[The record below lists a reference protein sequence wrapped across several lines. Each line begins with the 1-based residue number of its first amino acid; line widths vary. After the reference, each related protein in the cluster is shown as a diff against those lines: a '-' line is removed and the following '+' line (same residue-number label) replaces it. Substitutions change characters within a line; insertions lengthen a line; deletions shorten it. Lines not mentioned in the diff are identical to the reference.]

1 MGLNYISLLSSFLNV
16 IYISLF
22 ISLFAIIFALVKF
35 YFISGKSSGSKEM
48 RHISDLIHNGAMA
61 FLNKEYSILIMI
73 LVIVALILLPFDYR
87 MSIAFV
93 LGSLLSLIAGNI
105 SMRAATKA
113 NAKTAEAARKDIQEA
128 FHLAFSTG
136 VAGSI
141 LAFSLGLVGIIIIY
155 LLYHDTQ
162 ILFSLGLGASFVAL
176 FMRVGGGI
184 YTKSADVAADLTGK
198 IELEIPED
206 DPRNPAVVA
215 DLVGDNV
222 GDIAGMGSDLFES
235 FVGGIISV
243 MALAGAVTSSLELPI
258 IISAIGIFATLIA
271 ALFIRGKNLHV
282 ALFKGFIVASLIVII
297 SAFFISPRNI
307 FYTIL
312 IGLIAGITMGVTTN
326 YYTAMN
332 QRPVRKIA
340 EAAQKGAAL
349 DVIQGLSNGMISAVI
364 PVVIIS
370 LVIIFSFKLAGMYG
384 IAIAAVGML
393 SVVGISLASDIYGSV
408 SDNAAGIAEL
418 CNLKVARERA
428 EKLDELGNST
438 AAIGKGF
445 AVCSA
450 ALTALALLASY
461 ILIAGLRAID
471 VMKADS
477 ISALFI
483 GAVIP
488 FIFCSYMMSSV
499 SITAQDLVEEV
510 RKQFK
515 NKDVLKGKK
524 EPDYKKCIEITTKS
538 SLKRMAIP
546 SLAAVAVPIIV
557 GLLLGKEALGSLLIG
572 SIAVSF
578 LLGIFMAN
586 SGASMDNAKK
596 YIEMGNLGGKKS
608 ESHKSAVVGDT
619 VGDPLKDTAGPSL
632 NILIKLM
639 AITAL
644 VFVILMQSLK

>member
-1 MGLNYISLLSSFLNV
+1 MNILYLILLASVLAVIFSL
-16 IYISLF
+16 
-22 ISLFAIIFALVKF
+22 AKF
-35 YFISGKSSGSKEM
+35 YIIAKKSSGSKEM
-48 RHISDLIHNGAMA
+48 CHISDLIHNGSMS
-61 FLNKEYSILIMI
+61 FLNKEYSILFVI
-73 LVIVALILLPFDYR
+73 LLIVAVIL
-87 MSIAFV
+87 SIFNYKMAVAFV

-105 SMRAATKA
+105 SMRVATKA
-113 NAKTAEAARKDIQEA
+113 NAKTAEAARNNMQQA
-128 FHLAFSTG
+128 FNLAFSTG
-136 VAGSI
+136 VAGSV
-141 LAFSLGLVGIIIIY
+141 LAFSLGLSGIIIIY
-155 LLYHDTQ
+155 LLYNSTQ
-162 ILFSLGLGASFVAL
+162 ILFALGLGASFVAL

-198 IELEIPED
+198 IEAGIPED
-206 DPRNPAVVA
+206 DPRNPAVIA

-235 FVGGIISV
+235 FVGGIVST
-243 MALAGAVTSSLELPI
+243 MAIAGALTSSIELPI
-258 IISAIGIFATLIA
+258 IISAVGIFATILA
-271 ALFIRGKNLHV
+271 AFFVRGKNLHA
-282 ALFKGFIVASLIVII
+282 ALFKGFGVTALIVII
-297 SAFFISPRNI
+297 ASFFLAPRNI

-312 IGLIAGITMGVTTN
+312 LGLVAGIIIGITTN

-332 QRPVRKIA
+332 QKPVKRIA

-364 PVVIIS
+364 PVLVVS
-370 LVIIFSFKLAGMYG
+370 LVIILSFKLAGMYG

-393 SVVGISLASDIYGSV
+393 SVIGISLASDIYGSV

-418 CNLKVARERA
+418 CNLKEARNRA

-450 ALTALALLASY
+450 ALTAIALLESY
-461 ILIAGLRAID
+461 ILVAKLD
-471 VMKADS
+471 VINIINANT

-483 GAVIP
+483 GAVLP
-488 FIFCSYMMSSV
+488 FIFCAYMMSSV
-499 SITAQDLVEEV
+499 SNTAQDLVEEV

-515 NKDVLKGKK
+515 NKDILKGKVD
-524 EPDYKKCIEITTKS
+524 PDYKKCIEITTKS
-538 SLKRMAIP
+538 ALRRMAIP
-546 SLAAVAVPIIV
+546 SLAAVILPILI
-557 GLLLGKEALGSLLIG
+557 GLILGKESLGGLLIG
-572 SIAVSF
+572 SIATSF
-578 LLGIFMAN
+578 MLGIFMAN

-596 YIEMGNLGGKKS
+596 YIELGNMGGKKS
-608 ESHKSAVVGDT
+608 EAHKAAVVGDT

-644 VFVILMQSLK
+644 ILVVLMQGIK